1 MNSSK
6 QSIAFEG
13 DRLLTEG
20 EAAKFIAMS
29 NKWLS
34 NQRWMGLGP
43 NYVRIGRC
51 IRYRASELES
61 FLSQCEVQSD
71 WP

>member
-1 MNSSK
+1 MGLYK

-13 DRLLTEG
+13 DRLLTES
-20 EAAKFIAMS
+20 EAAKFIGMS

-43 NYVRIGRC
+43 NYVRIGRS
-51 IRYRASELES
+51 IRYRVSELES
-61 FLSQCEVQSD
+61 FICRCEVQSD
-71 WP
+71 RL